1 MIGEVFYGSQNN
13 AILGLHNVF
22 SLSFLKRKFS
32 FALITIKKTA
42 LSLPLYIP
50 VGLLNDDK
58 HIVLIPLLITIIT
71 YVLIWRKQHDRL
83 PIEEQEDDP
92 NKILVKSLFI
102 ITGTFLPT
110 WGPHQAINIII
121 SFCGTWSW
129 PYLVFYIMKM
139 MQFINSLMN
148 VVVYSLRIPEYRE
161 ELFFLILISRSP
173 ERELVWSQEW
183 VLIKSK
189 IHLNVINLIENC
201 TLS

>member
-42 LSLPLYIP
+42 LSLTLYIP

-58 HIVLIPLLITIIT
+58 HIVFIPLLITIIT
-71 YVLIWRKQHDRL
+71 YVPIWRKQHDRL

-110 WGPHQAINIII
+110 WAPHQAIKIII
-121 SFCGTWSW
+121 SFCGIWSW

-161 ELFFLILISRSP
+161 GTFFS
-173 ERELVWSQEW
+173 
-183 VLIKSK
+183 
-189 IHLNVINLIENC
+189 
-201 TLS
+201 

>member
-42 LSLPLYIP
+42 LSLPLYFP

-71 YVLIWRKQHDRL
+71 YVLMWRKQHDRL

-92 NKILVKSLFI
+92 NKILGKSLFI

-129 PYLVFYIMKM
+129 PYLVFYIMKI

-148 VVVYSLRIPEYRE
+148 VDVVVYSLRIPEYRE
-161 ELFFLILISRSP
+161 ALFFLNSYKPVSR
-173 ERELVWSQEW
+173 ERACLKPRVGINK
-183 VLIKSK
+183 IKNTSK
-189 IHLNVINLIENC
+189 CH
-201 TLS
+201 

>member
-42 LSLPLYIP
+42 LSLTLYIP
-50 VGLLNDDK
+50 VGLLK
-58 HIVLIPLLITIIT
+58 HIVFIPLLITIIT
-71 YVLIWRKQHDRL
+71 YVPIWRKQHDRL

-110 WGPHQAINIII
+110 WGPHQAIKIII
-121 SFCGTWSW
+121 SFCGIWSW

-161 ELFFLILISRSP
+161 GTFFS
-173 ERELVWSQEW
+173 
-183 VLIKSK
+183 
-189 IHLNVINLIENC
+189 
-201 TLS
+201 

>member
-58 HIVLIPLLITIIT
+58 HIVFIPLLIIIIT

-121 SFCGTWSW
+121 SFCGTRSW
-129 PYLVFYIMKM
+129 PYLVFYIMKI
-139 MQFINSLMN
+139 MQFINALML
-148 VVVYSLRIPEYRE
+148 SIPYGFRSTERHF
-161 ELFFLILISRSP
+161 FFLILISWSP

>member
-1 MIGEVFYGSQNN
+1 MIGEVFSGSQNN

-42 LSLPLYIP
+42 LSLPLYFP

>member
-1 MIGEVFYGSQNN
+1 MIGEVFSGSQNN

-22 SLSFLKRKFS
+22 SLIFLKRKFS

-42 LSLPLYIP
+42 LSLPLYFP

-110 WGPHQAINIII
+110 
-121 SFCGTWSW
+121 SFCGIWSW

>member
-1 MIGEVFYGSQNN
+1 MELRIFADNWTSQIFKYLIGEVFYGSQNN
-13 AILGLHNVF
+13 TILGLQNFF

-42 LSLPLYIP
+42 LSLTLYIP

-58 HIVLIPLLITIIT
+58 HIVFIPLLITIIT

-121 SFCGTWSW
+121 SFCGIWSW

-161 ELFFLILISRSP
+161 GTFFS
-173 ERELVWSQEW
+173 
-183 VLIKSK
+183 
-189 IHLNVINLIENC
+189 
-201 TLS
+201 

>member
-22 SLSFLKRKFS
+22 SLIFLKRKFS

-42 LSLPLYIP
+42 LSLPLYFP

-110 WGPHQAINIII
+110 
-121 SFCGTWSW
+121 SFCGIWSW

>member
-1 MIGEVFYGSQNN
+1 MIDEVFYGSQNN

-22 SLSFLKRKFS
+22 SLIFLNESFLLLLFLS
-32 FALITIKKTA
+32 KKTA
-42 LSLPLYIP
+42 LSLPLYFP

-58 HIVLIPLLITIIT
+58 HIILFPLLITIIT

-83 PIEEQEDDP
+83 PIEEQEDNP

-110 WGPHQAINIII
+110 WGPHQAIKIII
-121 SFCGTWSW
+121 SFCGIWSW

-161 ELFFLILISRSP
+161 ALFFLNSYKPVFR
-173 ERELVWSQEW
+173 ERACLKPRVGINK
-183 VLIKSK
+183 IKNTSK
-189 IHLNVINLIENC
+189 CH
-201 TLS
+201 

>member
-22 SLSFLKRKFS
+22 SLIFLKRKFS

>member
-1 MIGEVFYGSQNN
+1 MIGEVFSGSQNN

-22 SLSFLKRKFS
+22 SLIFLKRKFS

-110 WGPHQAINIII
+110 
-121 SFCGTWSW
+121 SFCGIWSW